1 MTTSSTNGTGNS
13 GSSTGIDNPI
23 TTRQSDRQNISITD
37 VISEGPIYGLVSG
50 ISSVFLN
57 DDSISDKAYS
67 PEQLN
72 KGPMT
77 ITLAN
82 GSTSA
87 TINNS
92 ADPDPIIIPSDAPPT
107 AKKYL
112 VIRSAFP
119 STLVT
124 SEYQSRHKTVLNTSS
139 SYFTNDM
146 LTESRDRFDPESAVP
161 ARLTAIKGSSTT
173 PQGVPIEG
181 FLHHIDSTTTARWRT
196 GSQGDY
202 NDNPIPDNGYILD
215 LDRIVTLA
223 SVSGT
228 SIVLDSPWAGP
239 SGAYKF
245 DSAGIIDTGSVSVI
259 DAGFQQKY
267 QGSSVQFRSG
277 TLHQTPFSGSG
288 GEGSTGKATSL
299 GLTMEQTTGF
309 GTGSQAPRELL
320 GSGNVGLSASQL
332 LEVDEVKINF
342 VYPGGFYAVN
352 GKGKDRTTYQQYQI
366 AIALKEENV
375 WGPTFIIRETL
386 QHSGLQK
393 NATTFEHSIDLTQF
407 RPFQDF
413 RLTVSRKTAHDG
425 PGYDSTTTTFPDWGN
440 ITNGS
445 LSLIV
450 SIMKE
455 KLAYPLTAMAKTTFS
470 TKEFQDTPKR
480 GYHVRGLLINVP
492 SNYITREES
501 GGAASYKRNI
511 STGAVESTYQDWD
524 GSFREELVYTNNPAW
539 VFYDLLTNNRYGL
552 GDFIHDMDIDIYSL
566 YRIARYCDEEVDNGK
581 GGIEPR
587 YTLNAYF
594 TKAADAYKV
603 LKDVSTTFL
612 GMLYF
617 LDGKIHSVQ
626 DAPSSPV
633 YSFSK
638 ANVIEGTF
646 TYEGT
651 GSKTRANQVVV
662 SWNNPDNNYK
672 IEPLLVEDKINIAET
687 GVIINQAAV
696 AFGCTSEGQALR
708 YGRWKLWTAANQ
720 REVVSFST
728 GLNGGFI
735 GPGDIVN
742 IQDADRTAVRYS
754 GRISNT
760 GTLSSTIIP
769 LDAPVT
775 LNGSNTYT
783 MSVIVVE
790 PGAFLSSDSATIDS
804 VDYIKGDLI
813 KQAYIDHDG
822 NGSYTLQDI
831 ATEEYAANA
840 KAAPADTEA
849 LLLSWKDN
857 VRVETQ
863 EVVVVAGSTSSITVS
878 TAFSSVPAL
887 EDIWVLTEQSGGV
900 NVEGSAKE
908 YKVLAI
914 SQSSKN
920 TYDISAVEH
929 YDSKYNAVEKDF
941 TTYVAQTLEAPV
953 KSTDIVPVPLDVFYE
968 ATLSDTGKGNSVAVS
983 WRAPQGISKTVTNE
997 DGTTST
1003 ISLTDEYEF
1012 LHGFEIEH
1020 DFPGVETPLI
1030 VEKGVRQR
1038 TFSEVATGTYNLS
1051 VRTLNTLENKSQP
1064 IRITINVEN
1073 KFEDNLDRL
1082 PRGLP
1087 YGGLASTNS
1096 SIDNATGLFEL
1107 GDNVYGFKAPQSGA
1121 AVIENTSST
1130 LTTYQQDCSGMAA
1143 ISWTQQANSGEF
1155 IHEHHYLALDSS
1167 DAVDR
1172 IKLLKYYKSP
1182 SHQVP
1187 YWFDAGNGSNT
1198 TGMISLTG
1206 TVTKASNSSRVEG
1219 SGTLFTSELAAGEL
1233 FVVGTSASIVA
1244 RIESDTVIFL
1254 DRSLEDTYT
1263 ASASSTNN
1271 LRFDFSNDTI
1281 IGRAYQ
1287 DSSNVFHVQTFLGLD
1302 ATLAPQ
1308 KALTRA
1314 IYRLNSNSIN
1324 TSAGS
1329 FGSPLAGNTGWG
1341 LSVPSLSVD
1350 GDIVYVSTRTFTN
1363 NGATPQDAAWS
1374 TPTVYAQRTDGINGT
1389 NGVSFTATTEY
1400 YKLSNSA
1407 TPPGRYS
1414 SGTTIDTGWQTT
1426 PQTPSS
1432 TNQYLWNFNRNSRS
1446 DSTFTD
1452 SPVTL
1457 ITQFVEDGNGIQSIT
1472 EEYQRGVSPTS
1483 APTGTWYSAFSS
1495 AGTLTSALPYMWNR
1509 TTITFTDSTSQ
1520 VQTTLIAAR
1529 GTDGVSGAAVN
1540 IVFLRSP
1547 TAPSTPSSSATDVP
1561 AGGWTDSPASGTG
1574 LLWASKGSQANP
1586 SSNYIWSTPYQ
1597 VEGTAVAELYVYNTT
1612 GGVPSGGSY
1621 NFVTGVLTPPTG
1633 WQLTPPAL
1641 SGNGATVYISVALAV
1656 GGPTDTSISMTG
1668 WSTGALFAQQTDGA
1682 AGAAGAA
1689 GVDAFNVVL
1698 GWTSRVVPR
1707 DASNNPDLS
1716 STANTVTLYKG
1727 GALYGSYSLPS
1738 ANVVGSNI
1746 TPDTTGSGGGTGVLN
1761 YGSAANMTADEATIT
1776 YGVIP
1781 VVGGVNQATI
1791 YVTSTLTLAP
1801 IGGIGNTGFLFVTT
1815 LPAPAAYD
1823 VGQVVIVESSA
1834 GAAQQGYIKVGTVW
1848 VARDIVNHEI
1858 IFANAIRSDQLE
1870 ISRTSAQAGA
1880 SADRVF
1886 INDNAIQIFAG
1897 GTLRVKL
1904 GNLNAAP

>member
-92 ADPDPIIIPSDAPPT
+92 ADPDPIIIPSDAPAT

-202 NDNPIPDNGYILD
+202 NDNPIPDNGYLLD

-332 LEVDEVKINF
+332 LEVDEVKLNF

-375 WGPTFIIRETL
+375 WGPTFVIRETL

-425 PGYDSTTTTFPDWGN
+425 PGYDSTTTTFHDWGN

-470 TKEFQDTPKR
+470 TKEFQNTPKR

-552 GDFIHDMDIDIYSL
+552 GDFIQDMDIDIYSL

-581 GGIEPR
+581 GGVEPR

-638 ANVIEGTF
+638 ANVIDGAF

-672 IEPLLVEDKINIAET
+672 SEPLLVEDKINIAET

-708 YGRWKLWTAANQ
+708 YGRWKLWTASNQ

-735 GPGDIVN
+735 GPGDVVN

-760 GTLSSTIIP
+760 GTLSSTVIP
-769 LDAPVT
+769 LDAPVN

-804 VDYIKGDLI
+804 VDYTKGDLI

-878 TAFSSVPAL
+878 TAFSNVPAL

-929 YDSKYNAVEKDF
+929 YDSKYDAVEKDF

-1030 VEKGVRQR
+1030 AEKGVRQR

-1121 AVIENTSST
+1121 AVIENISST

-1254 DRSLEDTYT
+1254 DRSLENTYT

-1308 KALTRA
+1308 KALTRT

-1374 TPTVYAQRTDGINGT
+1374 TPTVYAQKTDG
-1389 NGVSFTATTEY
+1389 AT
-1400 YKLSNSA
+1400 
-1407 TPPGRYS
+1407 
-1414 SGTTIDTGWQTT
+1414 
-1426 PQTPSS
+1426 
-1432 TNQYLWNFNRNSRS
+1432 
-1446 DSTFTD
+1446 
-1452 SPVTL
+1452 
-1457 ITQFVEDGNGIQSIT
+1457 
-1472 EEYQRGVSPTS
+1472 
-1483 APTGTWYSAFSS
+1483 
-1495 AGTLTSALPYMWNR
+1495 
-1509 TTITFTDSTSQ
+1509 
-1520 VQTTLIAAR
+1520 
-1529 GTDGVSGAAVN
+1529 GAA
-1540 IVFLRSP
+1540 
-1547 TAPSTPSSSATDVP
+1547 
-1561 AGGWTDSPASGTG
+1561 
-1574 LLWASKGSQANP
+1574 
-1586 SSNYIWSTPYQ
+1586 
-1597 VEGTAVAELYVYNTT
+1597 
-1612 GGVPSGGSY
+1612 
-1621 NFVTGVLTPPTG
+1621 
-1633 WQLTPPAL
+1633 
-1641 SGNGATVYISVALAV
+1641 GAT
-1656 GGPTDTSISMTG
+1656 
-1668 WSTGALFAQQTDGA
+1668 GATGA
-1682 AGAAGAA
+1682 AGAAGAPGSAGDSVVPIYATDASGNGQSFTQQTREYINYYEYNTTPPTLPVSNLTWVKFSGDGVVAIFASDASGNGQSFTQGSLSYVNYHEYSGAKPSLPVSNLTWVKYVGADGGTVNFAFKRSTGTPGAPTDTTEPVGYPSNGWYDDAAQATGAGVLYAIKGTLSGTTWTWGTAYALDGAVAQELYIYNLNVQSPTTNGSYQFADTSSAAVWTTPTGGWSKSPPSLASDGDIVYVSAAVVTGNPGSTVAPSWSTGVVHSRREDGAPGAPGAA

-1727 GALYGSYSLPS
+1727 GTLYGSYSLPA

-1761 YGSAANMTADEATIT
+1761 YGTAANMTADEATIT

-1823 VGQVVIVESSA
+1823 VGQVVIVEASA
-1834 GAAQQGYIKVGTVW
+1834 GAAQQGYIKVGAVW